1 MVQRPLE
8 VMRREGDNNMSYETI
23 LYETKERIAYVTLN
37 RPRVLNAYNDT
48 MGDELLQAHRAF
60 DQDDD
65 LHVLII
71 SGAGRAFCS
80 GADVRQRQLRPV
92 DELKRLGGPAGGIR
106 PAGGLLG
113 MGQTVNWKPVIA
125 AVHGYVL
132 GAGFGLAMATDVIV
146 AAAGT
151 KFQIREVQRG
161 IAGAQHWATTWFWGG
176 GRFATEIALTGR
188 YFSAEEAYQF
198 GIVNRVVPQD
208 QVLAA
213 AERLA
218 QGILSNPPLSVRAN
232 VRVSRWFAR
241 RMEEEALYYQ
251 GGLKLHL
258 TEDFRESAQAFI
270 EKRPPEFKGR

>member
-1 MVQRPLE
+1 
-8 VMRREGDNNMSYETI
+8 MSYETI
-23 LYETKERIAYVTLN
+23 LYETRERIGYITLN
-37 RPRVLNAYNDT
+37 RPRLLNAYNDT
-48 MGDELLQAHRAF
+48 MADELLQAHREF
-60 DQDDD
+60 DQDDA

-80 GADVRQRQLRPV
+80 GADVKQRQLRPA
-92 DELKRLGGPAGGIR
+92 DELKRLGGPAGGVR

-113 MGQTVNWKPVIA
+113 LGQSVNWKPVIA

-132 GAGFGLAMATDVIV
+132 GAGFGLAMATDLIV

-151 KFQIREVQRG
+151 QFQIREVQRG

-176 GRFATEIALTGR
+176 GRLATEIALTGR
-188 YFSAEEAYQF
+188 YFSAEEAQQL

-208 QVLAA
+208 QVVAE

-218 QGILSNPPLSVRAN
+218 KDIMGNPPLSVRAN

-241 RMEEEALYYQ
+241 RMEEEATFYT

-258 TEDFRESAQAFI
+258 TEDFRESAQAFM
-270 EKRPPEFKGR
+270 EKRPPNFKGR